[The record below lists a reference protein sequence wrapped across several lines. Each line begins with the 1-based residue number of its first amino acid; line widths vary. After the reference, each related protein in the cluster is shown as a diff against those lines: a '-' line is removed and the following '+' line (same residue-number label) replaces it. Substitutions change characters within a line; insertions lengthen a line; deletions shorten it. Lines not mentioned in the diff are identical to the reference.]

1 MLIQTVP
8 LSILN
13 STSVWHYVWNI
24 HLEGLC
30 MNFSYLVWWDCI
42 SLPALQCSVRAP
54 HPHSSLK
61 HFTSYALFMCGFAFS
76 LQNGTLG
83 IVGELFHF
91 ISGLPGSELMMLMM
105 AYLYSTYI
113 LYLLYITFF
122 YQGREG
128 RSCKVMSWTLNE
140 ECTRSSLACA
150 NRKSMLSFFSCPH
163 FSHVFFLCSSLW
175 FPVYLESCVWIYRK
189 PLHSVRRSHMYS

>member
-13 STSVWHYVWNI
+13 STSVWRYVWNI

-30 MNFSYLVWWDCI
+30 MNFSYLIWWDCI

-91 ISGLPGSELMMLMM
+91 ISGLPGSELIM
-105 AYLYSTYI
+105 
-113 LYLLYITFF
+113 
-122 YQGREG
+122 
-128 RSCKVMSWTLNE
+128 
-140 ECTRSSLACA
+140 
-150 NRKSMLSFFSCPH
+150 
-163 FSHVFFLCSSLW
+163 LW
-175 FPVYLESCVWIYRK
+175 FLFYSSFERWLSIFIFHLYTVFIIYYFFVKGERGG
-189 PLHSVRRSHMYS
+189 HARSWVEH